1 MPLPKISPAEYELTL
16 PSNGKTI
23 KYRPFLVREEKILIL
38 ALESENQKQI
48 TTAVRQVI
56 KECVLTKGIKVDQ
69 LPSFDIEYLFLNIRG
84 KSVGESIE
92 LMVTCGDDGKTE
104 VPVTVLIDDIEVS
117 TNDEHNTDIEL
128 SDGYS
133 VKMKYPS
140 LNQFIETNFSQ
151 DDEDAVEKS
160 FEMIATSIDMVY
172 NDKDM
177 FAASEC
183 TKKELKEWVESL
195 TSAQFQKIEQFFET
209 MPKLTHTLE
218 VVNPNTKK
226 KNTIV
231 LEGLTDFSPKYV
243 SY

>member
-1 MPLPKISPAEYELTL
+1 MPLPKISTAEYELTL

-38 ALESENQKQI
+38 ALESEDQKQI
-48 TTAVRQVI
+48 TTAVKQVL
-56 KECVLTKGIKVDQ
+56 KECVLTKGVKVDQ

-117 TNDEHNTDIEL
+117 TNDEHDTDIEL

-140 LNQFIETNFSQ
+140 LSQFIETNFNQ
-151 DDEDAVEKS
+151 DSEDAVEKS

-231 LEGLTDFSPKYV
+231 LEGLTDFFA
-243 SY
+243 

>member
-1 MPLPKISPAEYELTL
+1 M
-16 PSNGKTI
+16 
-23 KYRPFLVREEKILIL
+23 
-38 ALESENQKQI
+38 
-48 TTAVRQVI
+48 
-56 KECVLTKGIKVDQ
+56 
-69 LPSFDIEYLFLNIRG
+69 
-84 KSVGESIE
+84 
-92 LMVTCGDDGKTE
+92 
-104 VPVTVLIDDIEVS
+104 S
-117 TNDEHNTDIEL
+117 TNDEHDTDIEL

-140 LNQFIETNFSQ
+140 LSQFIETNFNQ
-151 DDEDAVEKS
+151 DSEDAVEKS

-177 FAASEC
+177 FSASEC

-231 LEGLTDFSPKYV
+231 LEGLTDFFA
-243 SY
+243 

>member
-1 MPLPKISPAEYELTL
+1 MPLPKISTAEYELKL

-38 ALESENQKQI
+38 ALESEDQKQI
-48 TTAVRQVI
+48 TTAVKQVL
-56 KECVLTKGIKVDQ
+56 KECVLTKGVKVDQ

-117 TNDEHNTDIEL
+117 TNDEHDTDIEL

-231 LEGLTDFSPKYV
+231 LEGLTDFFA
-243 SY
+243 

>member
-1 MPLPKISPAEYELTL
+1 MPLPKITTAEYELKL
-16 PSNGKTI
+16 PSNGKTV

-231 LEGLTDFSPKYV
+231 LEGLTDFFA
-243 SY
+243 

>member
-1 MPLPKISPAEYELTL
+1 MPLPKISTAEYELTL

-183 TKKELKEWVESL
+183 TKKELKEWVESF
-195 TSAQFQKIEQFFET
+195 TSAQFQKIEKFFET

-231 LEGLTDFSPKYV
+231 LEGLTDFFA
-243 SY
+243 